1 MRAIRSMLLALLA
14 MPFALPA
21 TAWAAQ
27 YSGFLD
33 SYPQMQPHP
42 DRPGAMRY
50 FKLGV
55 DLGEYDKIAIEEITI
70 FLHADSEEKGIK
82 PDRLK
87 ALSDE
92 FRRVLIDALE
102 PDYPVV
108 TKAGKGVLI
117 VRMAIANVR
126 LSKKKR
132 SILNFTPGG
141 FALYTLQDASGATII
156 LSDATIESELVDS
169 QSGAQLGVLIDQQS
183 KTSGS
188 KKTSWNSLKET
199 LVFYAEGFR
208 ARLDEAREK

>member
-1 MRAIRSMLLALLA
+1 MLLALLA
-14 MPFALPA
+14 VLFALPVA
-21 TAWAAQ
+21 AWAAQ

-33 SYPQMQPHP
+33 NYPQMQPHP
-42 DRPGAMRY
+42 DRPGASRY
-50 FKLGV
+50 FKPGV
-55 DLGEYDKIAIEEITI
+55 DFGEYDKIAIEEITI

-108 TKAGKGVLI
+108 TKVGKGVLI
-117 VRMAIANVR
+117 LRMAITNVR

-156 LSDATIESELVDS
+156 LDDATIEAELVDS
-169 QSGAQLGVLIDQQS
+169 QSGVQIGVLIDQQS
-183 KTSGS
+183 KSSGS

-199 LVFYAEGFR
+199 LDFYAEGFR
-208 ARLDEAREK
+208 ARMDEAREK